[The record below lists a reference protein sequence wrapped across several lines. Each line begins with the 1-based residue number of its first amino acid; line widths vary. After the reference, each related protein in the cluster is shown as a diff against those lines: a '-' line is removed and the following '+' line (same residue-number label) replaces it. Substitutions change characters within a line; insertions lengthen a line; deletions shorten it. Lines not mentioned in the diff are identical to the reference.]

1 MQGAGW
7 KAAVM
12 AAVLSFFLTT
22 VAAHDVT
29 FPTVA
34 PPFFL
39 EAASGRLT
47 TAAAPAAAARGS
59 RVIFFNEF
67 PDSEDCHAAEYDI
80 LQALYAQYGDR
91 LVLSMEMFERDVQ
104 PAVDA
109 FLHGETDEAEFLSAT
124 RPWPNY
130 DRDYS
135 AIVRFA
141 KVHRLPLLAANIP
154 RRIAAVYART
164 GSLAELAEKERAYL
178 PLVRRKG
185 SAAYAAKFTA
195 VMNRIGQVGMKV
207 EEDRIPL
214 LYQAQCLKDDTMAET
229 LSAYGTAHPQAIIY
243 HLQGAFHGEEG
254 LGVIEK
260 LHQLQP
266 AWRLTAITAVRK
278 GEGDNADVLQRY
290 RSYGDYLFIN

>member
-67 PDSEDCHAAEYDI
+67 HDSEDCHAAEYDI

-109 FLHGETDEAEFLSAT
+109 FCMERRM
-124 RPWPNY
+124 RPNFC
-130 DRDYS
+130 RQR
-135 AIVRFA
+135 A
-141 KVHRLPLLAANIP
+141 LG
-154 RRIAAVYART
+154 RI
-164 GSLAELAEKERAYL
+164 
-178 PLVRRKG
+178 
-185 SAAYAAKFTA
+185 
-195 VMNRIGQVGMKV
+195 MIG
-207 EEDRIPL
+207 
-214 LYQAQCLKDDTMAET
+214 
-229 LSAYGTAHPQAIIY
+229 
-243 HLQGAFHGEEG
+243 
-254 LGVIEK
+254 
-260 LHQLQP
+260 
-266 AWRLTAITAVRK
+266 ITA
-278 GEGDNADVLQRY
+278 
-290 RSYGDYLFIN
+290 RSFDLPRCIGCRCWQPIFRGV